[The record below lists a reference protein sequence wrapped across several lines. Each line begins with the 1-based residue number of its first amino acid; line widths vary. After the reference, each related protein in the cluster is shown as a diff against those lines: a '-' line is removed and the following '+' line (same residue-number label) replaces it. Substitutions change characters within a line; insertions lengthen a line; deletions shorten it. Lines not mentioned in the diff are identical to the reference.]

1 MQRHPNNPNLIRHT
15 DPLFHGYPVQVD
27 QGPLIR
33 NYLEAVE
40 GVTEKALSQYRRVFA
55 FRCDLRLPTAMAGL
69 IELDSNALMNRFI
82 ASLKAKIQHNREVV
96 SRKNGYAHPSIV
108 RYVWAREVGEVCG
121 HVHYHVVI
129 LLNADAFRYLGV
141 FEIGRDNL
149 FNRIVEAWAS
159 ALGVDAVRCM
169 GRVEFP
175 RDSRFLLS
183 CNDQGTLET
192 FFGRVSYLCKEATKQ
207 FGNGIHA
214 FGCSRG

>member
-1 MQRHPNNPNLIRHT
+1 MQRHPNNFNLILHT
-15 DPLFHGYPVQVD
+15 DPLFHDYPVQVD

-55 FRCDLRLPTAMAGL
+55 FRCDLRLPATMTEF

-82 ASLKAKIQHNREVV
+82 ASLKAKISHNRDVA
-96 SRKNGYAHPSIV
+96 SRRNGYAHPCIV
-108 RYVWAREVGEVCG
+108 RYLWAREVGVECG

-129 LLNADAFRYLGV
+129 LLNADAFNCLGS
-141 FEIGRDNL
+141 FETGRDNL
-149 FNRIVEAWAS
+149 FNRVMEAWAS

-169 GRVEFP
+169 GLVEFP
-175 RDSRFLLS
+175 LNARYRLSRDDR
-183 CNDQGTLET
+183 GTLNT
-192 FFGRVSYLCKEATKQ
+192 FFYRASYLCKVATKQ